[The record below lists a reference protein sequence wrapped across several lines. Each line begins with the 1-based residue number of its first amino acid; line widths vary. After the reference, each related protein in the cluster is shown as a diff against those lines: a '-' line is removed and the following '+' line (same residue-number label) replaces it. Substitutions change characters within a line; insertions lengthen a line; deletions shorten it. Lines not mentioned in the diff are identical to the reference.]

1 MKKGLLA
8 SILLLSL
15 FLTNGLYPIDSLRV
29 DALLIGYGGDRML
42 PFIDGAELTF
52 FVGEEL
58 ELKTIGSSANIT
70 IIDPLYRR
78 YEYFLE
84 EGKKMKVL
92 TFNASDVGTWLL
104 RHSKLGTMSLK
115 VIDNYSPKDH
125 YISIQKI
132 SDDVLRL
139 SLEGSAF
146 IGFLAKSKN
155 VTKIMNPSKN
165 LHITI
170 PSGTTHV
177 RITLEYNE
185 PIELSGL
192 IGDVQYH
199 YKTDA
204 VVSEYTNRFSK
215 PIAEPIVINFEI
227 PEVGKVG
234 SGGIIPLRVGPIRL
248 KVVCTGTGST
258 ILNYVDELLIIPEE
272 VNLQSI
278 TRTIDVE
285 LTELINDNIKIAY
298 YNVSTGRIDV
308 INVKVPVYR
317 LIVYDKALS
326 KNIDDYSF
334 DVLEM
339 LSLKSDH
346 ITYIVPTRLQ
356 LLNDT
361 HNNYAIINSKIE
373 VYSVDISNMI
383 KNITLKKEDLNTI
396 IIESKEIEITV
407 KHVDGTLIKNALILV
422 NSSKHSIINGS
433 ARIRMPIAIYN
444 FSAVTSIGYASSIID
459 ISKKDNVQ
467 LIIKTLTSTTMALII
482 ISAFQT
488 ALFSHYIL
496 KLIKLKRTIKNKLTH
511 I

>member
-1 MKKGLLA
+1 
-8 SILLLSL
+8 
-15 FLTNGLYPIDSLRV
+15 
-29 DALLIGYGGDRML
+29 
-42 PFIDGAELTF
+42 
-52 FVGEEL
+52 
-58 ELKTIGSSANIT
+58 
-70 IIDPLYRR
+70 
-78 YEYFLE
+78 
-84 EGKKMKVL
+84 
-92 TFNASDVGTWLL
+92 
-104 RHSKLGTMSLK
+104 
-115 VIDNYSPKDH
+115 
-125 YISIQKI
+125 
-132 SDDVLRL
+132 
-139 SLEGSAF
+139 
-146 IGFLAKSKN
+146 
-155 VTKIMNPSKN
+155 
-165 LHITI
+165 
-170 PSGTTHV
+170 GTTHV